1 MVADSGPGPIDGRI
15 DALLDFWFGDY
26 VTDADGLKRLQ
37 KLWFAATPDQ
47 DAEIRARFGALAGAA
62 ARGELDA
69 WADTPRGR
77 LALIVL
83 LDQLPRSLHRGKR
96 DAFACDARALAL
108 CLEGLELRFDV
119 VLAPLERVFFCMPLQ
134 HSESPVIQAL
144 SVETFGRLSEAEVD
158 KPIASMLANAAD
170 FAVEHRAIIDRF
182 GRFPHRN
189 RALGRETTE
198 AESEFLASGGSS
210 FGQ

>member
-1 MVADSGPGPIDGRI
+1 MVADTSPGSIDGRI
-15 DALLDFWFGDY
+15 DALLDFWFDGY
-26 VTDADGLKRLQ
+26 AVDADRLNLLK

-47 DAEIRARFGALAGAA
+47 DAELRERFGNLAEAA
-62 ARGELDA
+62 SRGELDV

-96 DAFACDARALAL
+96 DAFAEDTRALEL
-108 CLEGLELRFDV
+108 CLEGLELRFDAALV
-119 VLAPLERVFFCMPLQ
+119 PLERVFFYMPLQ
-134 HSESPVIQAL
+134 HAESPVIQAL
-144 SVETFGRLSEAEVD
+144 SVETFGKLTEAEAE
-158 KPIASMLANAAD
+158 KPIASALGNAAD
-170 FAVEHRAIIDRF
+170 FALVHRAIIDRF

-189 RALGRETTE
+189 LALGRETTE
-198 AESEFLASGGSS
+198 AEREFLASGASS